1 MEHIRAQ
8 QQGYVLLCCH
18 RLAAI
23 LEQKA
28 RVIVNVQ
35 PLIIK
40 ECILPEAT
48 YPETPKMAVDKIFP
62 LTQPAPAAHTFE
74 LALVLGGTVSAGCYT
89 AGVLDFL
96 VEALD
101 AWAAA
106 IAQDDIDHPGA
117 PTVPRH
123 KVLFR
128 VVTGTSGGGVNAVL
142 LSRALSYV
150 YPPAR
155 LQSAPEQRAK
165 NPFYQIWV
173 NALDIDGLLA
183 TDDLT
188 GATTITS
195 LLSGK
200 PLAAAAAAGI
210 SFDSGQTAARQYV
223 ANPLPVILTYT
234 NVAGIPYKQLFS
246 GQTGRAEYFVNHADF
261 VRFAID
267 IRGALPTPQ
276 YSLSPDTFDVG
287 NDANDM
293 LAWSGMA
300 SYALGTAAFPV
311 GLPAVQIARP
321 AGHYAYRYI
330 LPNSGQGAYSP
341 QWLRPEWSLFVA
353 PDSDAGSKYAFVSLD
368 GGCTDNAPIGLA
380 HDVLSGIAPTRETD
394 GSMVNRAI
402 LLIDPFTD
410 VPNFAALPKADLLSI
425 LFPTINCL
433 IQNNRFNSADLAA
446 FSDGSDFS
454 RFLITPSRKNAKGD
468 ALTGGDAIASSGLA
482 AFLGFFS
489 RQYREHDYMLGRRNC
504 QAFLKSWFSLAP
516 DNAVFNAL
524 KPTAVETPPGS
535 GNFEVPIIPLYGSA
549 LVEQPAPE
557 IPAKFDPS
565 GLKNQIDD
573 RADQLLRVAV
583 HLDSLGWLER
593 QAYKAGI
600 SFASGRMASKA
611 VKLVQAATQES
622 KLLNPQ

>member
-1 MEHIRAQ
+1 MS
-8 QQGYVLLCCH
+8 
-18 RLAAI
+18 
-23 LEQKA
+23 
-28 RVIVNVQ
+28 
-35 PLIIK
+35 
-40 ECILPEAT
+40 EAT
-48 YPETPKMAVDKIFP
+48 YPVTPQVAVDKIFP
-62 LTQPAPAAHTFE
+62 LTQPGPAAHTFE

-96 VEALD
+96 IEALD

-106 IAQDDIDHPGA
+106 IVQDDKDNPGA

-123 KVLFR
+123 KVLIR
-128 VVTGTSGGGVNAVL
+128 AVTGTSGGGVNAVL

-150 YPPAR
+150 YPPASV
-155 LQSAPEQRAK
+155 QTAPELRAK

-173 NALDIDGLLA
+173 NAIDIDGLLA
-183 TDDLT
+183 TDDLD

-200 PLAAAAAAGI
+200 PLAAAAASGI
-210 SFDSGQTAARQYV
+210 SFDSGQAAARQYV

-234 NVAGIPYKQLFS
+234 NVAGIPYKQMFS

-267 IRGALPTPQ
+267 IQGALPTPQ
-276 YSLSPDTFDVG
+276 YALAPDSFEVG
-287 NDANDM
+287 NQTQDM
-293 LAWSGMA
+293 LAWSGMS

-330 LPNSGQGAYSP
+330 LPNSGQGVYSP
-341 QWLRPEWSLFVA
+341 QWLVPEWSLFVQ

-380 HDVLSGIAPTRETD
+380 HDVLAGIAPTRETS
-394 GSMVNRAI
+394 GSTVNRAI
-402 LLIDPFTD
+402 VLIDPFTD
-410 VPNFAALPKADLLSI
+410 VPNFAALPKADLASI

-446 FSDGSDFS
+446 FTDGSDFS

-468 ALTGGDAIASSGLA
+468 PLTGGDAIASSGLA

-504 QAFLKSWFSLAP
+504 QAFLKSWFTLEP
-516 DNAVFNAL
+516 DNAVFNPL
-524 KPTAVETPPGS
+524 KPPAVETPPNS
-535 GNFEVPIIPLYGSA
+535 GKFEIPIIPLYGSA
-549 LVEQPAPE
+549 LAEQSSPE
-557 IPAKFDPS
+557 IPGKFDPAS
-565 GLKNQIDD
+565 LEDQIEA
-573 RADQLLRVAV
+573 RADKLLRVAAHV
-583 HLDSLGWLER
+583 DSAGWLAR
-593 QAYKAGI
+593 QAYKVVIGI
-600 SFASGRMASKA
+600 ASSKA
-611 VKLVQAATQES
+611 ADKVVNVVQAATRDS
-622 KLLNPQ
+622 KLLNPK